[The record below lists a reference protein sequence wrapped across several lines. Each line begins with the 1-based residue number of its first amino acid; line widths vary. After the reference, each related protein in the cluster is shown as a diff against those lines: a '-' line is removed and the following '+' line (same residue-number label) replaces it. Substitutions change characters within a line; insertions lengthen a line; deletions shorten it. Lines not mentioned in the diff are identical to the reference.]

1 MPMRRP
7 QGSLAHQPQLQ
18 RQHQY
23 HELAVL

>member
-7 QGSLAHQPQLQ
+7 QRSLAHLQQLQ